1 MQSYQSAKF
10 VWRCYTHEP
19 VTWWPTL
26 ASIRCTEAK
35 IWEVNTGRLQSV
47 CPYNTHHLILSVC
60 VCISHTIWYFLCV
73 STSHTISYFLCVFI
87 WYTPF
92 HTFCVC
98 LYHTHHFI
106 LSVSIII
113 IHAVGYVL
121 FLYNMH
127 HLTTLNYHDTMLDMK
142 SWCVCY
148 IHHLIL
154 KNRFLNINNL
164 LMTR

>member
-1 MQSYQSAKF
+1 ME
-10 VWRCYTHEP
+10 VLYTRTGHVMTDAGEHS
-19 VTWWPTL
+19 VHWLRRRYEKLTL
-26 ASIRCTEAK
+26 DGCK
-35 IWEVNTGRLQSV
+35 
-47 CPYNTHHLILSVC
+47 VC
-60 VCISHTIWYFLCV
+60 VRIIHTIWYLLCV
-73 STSHTISYFLCVFI
+73 SVYHTPFDIFCVCLHHTPFHTFCVFI

-92 HTFCVC
+92 HTFRVC

-121 FLYNMH
+121 SLYNMH